1 MTDMA
6 AFAADPPKGAISN
19 LETGEVLRFQ
29 FNPVELVENI
39 GVNWARIS
47 PLGLSHQVLHY
58 INTNN
63 QTMPIELY
71 MSDIAAAER
80 EGAPTAP
87 SFAAAA
93 SIVGGAVA
101 GALGGIPGAPSA
113 SGSALGTP
121 TAGVT
126 SVGDTKNFLQSLAY
140 PVATPAG
147 GTREPA
153 TVLFVWPSVVR
164 MKCKVASLA
173 FTHRRFSLKDLKTT
187 VLVAAVTLEECAAL
201 NVTADRV
208 RLFGSRRD

>member
-1 MTDMA
+1 MTMA

-29 FNPVELVENI
+29 FNPVELVEEI
-39 GVNWARIS
+39 GVNWARLA

-63 QTMPIELY
+63 QRMPIELY
-71 MSDIAAAER
+71 MSDVAAALR
-80 EGAPTAP
+80 SPGPQTQGP
-87 SFAAAA
+87 PAAAA
-93 SIVGGAVA
+93 LSAAGGLLSTLAGPPAALGTGLGTAVA
-101 GALGGIPGAPSA
+101 GI
-113 SGSALGTP
+113 
-121 TAGVT
+121 T

-140 PVATPAG
+140 PVTTPAG
-147 GTREPA
+147 GAKEPA

-164 MKCKVASLA
+164 MKCKVTNLR
-173 FTHRRFSLKDLKTT
+173 FTHRRFSLENLSTT
-187 VLVAAVTLEECAAL
+187 VLVAALDLEECATL